1 MKALRACGE
10 THHRRGRKYGGSRGG
25 GEGRTARLVLSWPG
39 VGSQGGAGGQLTT
52 DSCSSCCPSSP
63 SRGRQSRSTRAVAG
77 AETKQIVCF
86 DAKIRKDHNDKNVLN
101 RQFVNLVAMIHAG
114 STTVCGVSSLVDDV
128 KQEELQK
135 ALRYVTSLLQFM
147 YLLKLYCFL

>member
-1 MKALRACGE
+1 M
-10 THHRRGRKYGGSRGG
+10 T
-25 GEGRTARLVLSWPG
+25 
-39 VGSQGGAGGQLTT
+39 
-52 DSCSSCCPSSP
+52 SSL
-63 SRGRQSRSTRAVAG
+63 QIFIQING